1 MLIYTEITPNPDSL
15 KFVLPPEYPAL
26 DRGTWELTE
35 PSPTDA
41 PLVRELW
48 AIPGVRGLFFTRAFV
63 TVTRHPEASWHALIP
78 AVKEV
83 LRRHLV
89 EGPLSN
95 PTAPDAPPTEKGIE
109 AQIQSVLEEYIRP
122 GIAMDGGDVEFLGF
136 SEGVVRLR
144 LRGSCSGCPS
154 STFTLKAG
162 IEGLLTRLIPEV
174 KAVEA
179 E

>member
-15 KFVLPPEYPAL
+15 KFVLPPENPAI
-26 DRGTWELTE
+26 DRGTWELNG
-35 PSPTDA
+35 PTPDDP

-48 AIPGVRGLFFTRAFV
+48 AIEGVRGLFFTRAFV
-63 TVTRHPEASWHALIP
+63 TVTRSPEANWHTLIP

-83 LRRHLV
+83 LRRHLAN
-89 EGPLSN
+89 GPVSN
-95 PTAPDAPPTEKGIE
+95 PTAPEAPPTDTGIE

-162 IEGLLTRLIPEV
+162 IEALITRLVPEV

>member
-15 KFVLPPEYPAL
+15 KFVLPPEHPAL

-35 PSPTDA
+35 PSPTDP
-41 PLVRELW
+41 PLVQELW
-48 AIPGVRGLFFTRAFV
+48 AIEGVRGLFFTRAFV
-63 TVTRHPEASWHALIP
+63 TVTRRPEVSWHALIP

-89 EGPLSN
+89 HGPLSN

-109 AQIQSVLEEYIRP
+109 AQIHSVLEEYIRP

-162 IEGLLTRLIPEV
+162 IEALLTRLIPEV